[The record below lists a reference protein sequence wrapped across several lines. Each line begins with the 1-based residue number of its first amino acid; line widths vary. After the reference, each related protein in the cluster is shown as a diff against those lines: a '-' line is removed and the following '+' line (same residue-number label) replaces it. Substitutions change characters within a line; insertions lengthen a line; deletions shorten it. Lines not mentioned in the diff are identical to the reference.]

1 MKLLFVCT
9 GNTCRSCMAEAIA
22 RNTAQNMNISA
33 LIKSAGIYA
42 TGDGASNNA
51 IQVMKEMGL
60 DLSCHISRPIS
71 YDLIKESD
79 LVLTMT
85 KGHRSSIL
93 SLFPEFEGKVFTIFE
108 YIGENDEVIDPFGGD
123 MATYR
128 KTAAQIKN
136 VIEKIF
142 LKIKEG

>member
-22 RNTAQNMNISA
+22 KNMAQSMNINAS
-33 LIKSAGIYA
+33 IESAGIYA
-42 TGDGASNNA
+42 AGDGASKNA
-51 IQVMKEMGL
+51 ILAMKEMGL

-71 YDLIKESD
+71 YELLKESD

-85 KGHRSSIL
+85 KGHKYSIL
-93 SLFPEFEGKVFTIFE
+93 SSYPSFREKVFTIFE
-108 YIGENDEVIDPFGGD
+108 YIGENGEVADPFGRD
-123 MATYR
+123 IDAYR
-128 KTAAQIKN
+128 KTAVQLKN

-142 LKIKEG
+142 HKIKEG